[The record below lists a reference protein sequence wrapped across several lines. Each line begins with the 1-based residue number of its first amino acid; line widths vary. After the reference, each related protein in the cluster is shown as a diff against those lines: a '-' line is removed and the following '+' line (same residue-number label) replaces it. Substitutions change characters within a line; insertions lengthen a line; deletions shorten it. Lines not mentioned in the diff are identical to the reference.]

1 MRRYRLYV
9 ILFGLFI
16 GTHTISSQNKQE
28 REHRIRKSQFPEKA
42 LNFVSEQL
50 KEARQIKFYK
60 EIDGAKRSYEVKFK
74 KDRLK
79 YSVEFDENG
88 DLEDVEINIKKIDIP
103 EDSWNEM
110 NTYFTQKFEKFRIR
124 KIQQQYPVS
133 AEENT
138 QTTLKNAFQNLIIPS
153 INYEYIVAGKEKKK
167 YELFEVLFNSEG
179 AFISIRKSLPANYDH
194 VLY

>member
-16 GTHTISSQNKQE
+16 GTQTISSQDKQE

-60 EIDGAKRSYEVKFK
+60 EIDDAKRSYEVKFK

-88 DLEDVEINIKKIDIP
+88 DLEDVEIKIKKIDIP
-103 EDSWNEM
+103 EDSWNAM
-110 NTYFTQKFEKFRIR
+110 NTYFTQKFKKFRIR

-133 AEENT
+133 TEENT

-167 YELFEVLFNSEG
+167 YQLYEVLFNSEG